1 MSLLLWIVAGYYSWR
16 NTMRGS
22 WFMQALC
29 EEFDEHGFTLDI
41 LTLLTFVNRK
51 VAVDYESNVPD
62 NSVMHQQKQIP
73 CITYMLTRI
82 LRFAPKDDS
91 NEIVWSPVAKATKLV
106 FICLIWFLIDD
117 LIRDCFNWN
126 VSITCSWNLKGL
138 INRLFKWTILDKL
151 LILKF

>member
-1 MSLLLWIVAGYYSWR
+1 
-16 NTMRGS
+16 
-22 WFMQALC
+22 MQALC

-91 NEIVWSPVAKATKLV
+91 NEIVWSPVVKVTKLV
-106 FICLIWFLIDD
+106 LICLIWFLIDD
-117 LIRDCFNWN
+117 LET
-126 VSITCSWNLKGL
+126 VSTEMYQ
-138 INRLFKWTILDKL
+138 
-151 LILKF
+151 